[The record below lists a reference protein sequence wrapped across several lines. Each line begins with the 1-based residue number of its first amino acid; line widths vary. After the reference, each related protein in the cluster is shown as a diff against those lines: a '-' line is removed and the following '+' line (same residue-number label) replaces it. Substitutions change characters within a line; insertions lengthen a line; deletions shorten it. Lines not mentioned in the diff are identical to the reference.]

1 MSKKILNLLAFLAVL
16 AGCIA
21 MTVFTGKGSVST
33 MIYNFAF
40 LAIMTVLYLAG
51 MLGGMFRVEGIGQAL
66 HRGKEELTG
75 IFKTPGKVKNES
87 LVYLKGIFDHKYLD
101 GRLDD
106 FVDGMNQAKEG
117 IGEIE
122 DYINEDDIDLHV
134 HKRILEMIPDIFTS
148 LGILGTFIG
157 LVWGLKNFEPSSY
170 ETMTN
175 SVSSLVA
182 GIKVAFLTS
191 IYGIAFAII
200 YSSGMKS
207 VFSDMNEKLQAF
219 LEKFHIYVLP
229 TAENESRNLM
239 VASQKLQVKAMKQMA
254 EQLSAEMAQSFE
266 KAINPTFQKMNESL
280 DVLTESVTSCQQDVM
295 QEILRSFLREM
306 NGSFKLQFKDFN
318 DALAQLKKAQKENTD
333 YTTNLYHTMSD
344 QLNSSYEKQ
353 SETMKDMVNELGNA
367 QGRYISTASRIAQEN
382 QEIQK
387 MQQQDYQRV
396 ADYLKEAEKTSA
408 KFWVACNQTM
418 QRYVETASQ
427 GMEKVSAASQ
437 TGTDVLK
444 ANRQVMEELE
454 KRLADFASCQDKTL
468 QTMEEVRRL
477 QTDISVTKEN
487 GNISLAGGQQ
497 NLNASRMA
505 DRQSM
510 DRLYALMKEQGEKQ
524 EALLEEMNRNLRELS
539 KTPQKGKFG
548 LFR

>member
-33 MIYNFAF
+33 MIYNFVF

-200 YSSGMKS
+200 YTSGMKS

-254 EQLSAEMAQSFE
+254 DQLSAEMAQSFE

-318 DALAQLKKAQKENTD
+318 DALAHLKKAQKENTD

-437 TGTDVLK
+437 TGTDVLN

-477 QTDISVTKEN
+477 LTDISVTKEN
-487 GNISLAGGQQ
+487 GNISLTGGQQ

-524 EALLEEMNRNLRELS
+524 EALLEEMNRNLEELS

>member
-1 MSKKILNLLAFLAVL
+1 MSKKVLNLLAFLAVL

-200 YSSGMKS
+200 YTSGMKS

-239 VASQKLQVKAMKQMA
+239 VASQKLQVKAMKQMV
-254 EQLSAEMAQSFE
+254 EQLSAEMAQSVE

-306 NGSFKLQFKDFN
+306 NGSFKMQFKDFN
-318 DALAQLKKAQKENTD
+318 DALAQLKKAQKENTE

-344 QLNSSYEKQ
+344 QLNSSYERQ

-367 QGRYISTASRIAQEN
+367 QGRYMSTASRIAQDN

-427 GMEKVSAASQ
+427 GMEKVSVASQ

-477 QTDISVTKEN
+477 LTDISVTKEN
-487 GNISLAGGQQ
+487 GNISLTGGQQ
-497 NLNASRMA
+497 NLNAFRMA

>member
-200 YSSGMKS
+200 YTSGMKS

-333 YTTNLYHTMSD
+333 YTTSLYHTMSD

-437 TGTDVLK
+437 TGTDVLN

-477 QTDISVTKEN
+477 LTDISVTKEN
-487 GNISLAGGQQ
+487 GNISLTGGQQ

>member
-87 LVYLKGIFDHKYLD
+87 LVYLKGIFDYKYLD

-200 YSSGMKS
+200 YTSGMKS

-333 YTTNLYHTMSD
+333 YTTSLYHTMSD

-437 TGTDVLK
+437 TGTDVLN

-477 QTDISVTKEN
+477 LTDISVTKEN
-487 GNISLAGGQQ
+487 GNISLTGGQQ

-505 DRQSM
+505 DRQSV

-524 EALLEEMNRNLRELS
+524 EALLEEINRNLGELS

>member
-200 YSSGMKS
+200 YTSGMKS
-207 VFSDMNEKLQAF
+207 VFSDMNEKLQTF

-333 YTTNLYHTMSD
+333 YTTSLYHTMSD

-396 ADYLKEAEKTSA
+396 AEYLKEAEKTSA

-437 TGTDVLK
+437 TGTDVLN
-444 ANRQVMEELE
+444 ANRQVMEELK

-477 QTDISVTKEN
+477 LTDISVTKEN
-487 GNISLAGGQQ
+487 GNISLTGGQQ

-505 DRQSM
+505 DRQSV

-524 EALLEEMNRNLRELS
+524 EALLEEINRNLGELS

>member
-1 MSKKILNLLAFLAVL
+1 MSKKVLNLLAFLAVL

-33 MIYNFAF
+33 MIYNFVF

-51 MLGGMFRVEGIGQAL
+51 MLDGMFRVEGIGQAL

-200 YSSGMKS
+200 YTSGMKS

-306 NGSFKLQFKDFN
+306 NGSFKMQFKDFN
-318 DALAQLKKAQKENTD
+318 DALAQLKKAQKENTE

-344 QLNSSYEKQ
+344 QLNSSYERQ

-367 QGRYISTASRIAQEN
+367 QGRYMSTASRIAQDN

-437 TGTDVLK
+437 TGTDVLN

-477 QTDISVTKEN
+477 LTDISVTKEN

-505 DRQSM
+505 DRQSI

>member
-1 MSKKILNLLAFLAVL
+1 MSKKILNLLAFFAVL

-33 MIYNFAF
+33 MIYNFVF

-200 YSSGMKS
+200 YTSGMKS

-437 TGTDVLK
+437 TGTDVLN

-477 QTDISVTKEN
+477 LTDISVTKEN
-487 GNISLAGGQQ
+487 GNISLTGGQQ

-524 EALLEEMNRNLRELS
+524 EALLEEMNRNLGELS

>member
-1 MSKKILNLLAFLAVL
+1 MSKKVLNLLAFLAVL

-33 MIYNFAF
+33 MIYNFVF

-101 GRLDD
+101 RRLDD

-200 YSSGMKS
+200 YTSGMKS

-306 NGSFKLQFKDFN
+306 NGSFKMQFKDFN
-318 DALAQLKKAQKENTD
+318 DALAQLKKAQKENTE

-344 QLNSSYEKQ
+344 QLNSSYERQ

-367 QGRYISTASRIAQEN
+367 QGRYMSTASRIAQDN

-437 TGTDVLK
+437 TGTDVLN

-477 QTDISVTKEN
+477 LTDISVTKEN

-505 DRQSM
+505 DRQSI

>member
-33 MIYNFAF
+33 MIYNFVF

-66 HRGKEELTG
+66 HRGKEELTS

-200 YSSGMKS
+200 YTSGMKS

-427 GMEKVSAASQ
+427 GMEKVSVASQ
-437 TGTDVLK
+437 TGTDVLN

-477 QTDISVTKEN
+477 LTDISVTKEN
-487 GNISLAGGQQ
+487 GNISLTGGQQ

>member
-1 MSKKILNLLAFLAVL
+1 MSKKVLNLLAFLAVL

-200 YSSGMKS
+200 YTSGMKS

-306 NGSFKLQFKDFN
+306 NGSFKMQFKDFN

-333 YTTNLYHTMSD
+333 YTTSLYHTMSD
-344 QLNSSYEKQ
+344 QLNSSYERQ

-477 QTDISVTKEN
+477 LTDISVTKGN
-487 GNISLAGGQQ
+487 GNISLTGGQQ

-524 EALLEEMNRNLRELS
+524 EALLEEMNRNLEELS

>member
-1 MSKKILNLLAFLAVL
+1 MSKKVLNLLAFLAVL

-33 MIYNFAF
+33 MIYNFVF

-200 YSSGMKS
+200 YTSGMKS

-306 NGSFKLQFKDFN
+306 NGSFKMQFKDFN
-318 DALAQLKKAQKENTD
+318 DALAQLKKAQKENTE

-344 QLNSSYEKQ
+344 QLNSSYERQ

-367 QGRYISTASRIAQEN
+367 QGRYMSTASRIAQDN

-437 TGTDVLK
+437 TGTDVLN

-468 QTMEEVRRL
+468 QTMEVVRRL
-477 QTDISVTKEN
+477 LTDISVTKEN
-487 GNISLAGGQQ
+487 GNISLTGGQQ

>member
-1 MSKKILNLLAFLAVL
+1 MSKKVLNLLAFLAVL

-200 YSSGMKS
+200 YTSGMKS

-306 NGSFKLQFKDFN
+306 NGSFKMQFKDFN
-318 DALAQLKKAQKENTD
+318 DALAQLKKAQKENTE

-344 QLNSSYEKQ
+344 QLNSSYERQ

-367 QGRYISTASRIAQEN
+367 QGRYMSTASRIAQDN

-477 QTDISVTKEN
+477 LTDISVTKEN
-487 GNISLAGGQQ
+487 GNISLTGGQQ

-510 DRLYALMKEQGEKQ
+510 DWLYALMKEQGEKQ

>member
-200 YSSGMKS
+200 YTSGMKS

-427 GMEKVSAASQ
+427 GMEKVSVASQ
-437 TGTDVLK
+437 TGTDVLN

-477 QTDISVTKEN
+477 LTDISVTKEN
-487 GNISLAGGQQ
+487 GNISLTGGQQ

-524 EALLEEMNRNLRELS
+524 EALLEEMNRNLEELS

>member
-344 QLNSSYEKQ
+344 QLNSSYERQ

-437 TGTDVLK
+437 TGTDVLN

-477 QTDISVTKEN
+477 LTDISVTKEN
-487 GNISLAGGQQ
+487 GNISLTGGQQ

-524 EALLEEMNRNLRELS
+524 EALLEEMNRNLGELS

>member
-1 MSKKILNLLAFLAVL
+1 MSKKVLNLLAFLAVL

-33 MIYNFAF
+33 IIYNFAF

-200 YSSGMKS
+200 YTSGMKS

-306 NGSFKLQFKDFN
+306 NGSFKMQFKDFN
-318 DALAQLKKAQKENTD
+318 DALAQLKKAQKENTE

-344 QLNSSYEKQ
+344 QLNSSYERQ

-367 QGRYISTASRIAQEN
+367 QGRYMSTASRIAQDN

-427 GMEKVSAASQ
+427 GMEKVSVASQ

-477 QTDISVTKEN
+477 LTDISVTKEN
-487 GNISLAGGQQ
+487 GNISLTGGQQ
-497 NLNASRMA
+497 NLNAFRMA

>member
-200 YSSGMKS
+200 YTSGMKS

-333 YTTNLYHTMSD
+333 YTTSLYHTMSD

-437 TGTDVLK
+437 TGTDVLN

-454 KRLADFASCQDKTL
+454 KILADFASCQDKTL

-477 QTDISVTKEN
+477 LTDISVTKEN
-487 GNISLAGGQQ
+487 GNISLTGGQQ

-505 DRQSM
+505 DRQSV

-524 EALLEEMNRNLRELS
+524 EALLEEINRNLGELS

>member
-200 YSSGMKS
+200 YTSGMKS

-333 YTTNLYHTMSD
+333 YTTSLYHTMSD

-396 ADYLKEAEKTSA
+396 AENLKEAEKTSA

-437 TGTDVLK
+437 TGTDVLN
-444 ANRQVMEELE
+444 ANRQVMEELK

-477 QTDISVTKEN
+477 LTDISVTKEN
-487 GNISLAGGQQ
+487 GNISLTGGQQ

-505 DRQSM
+505 DRQSV

-524 EALLEEMNRNLRELS
+524 EALLEEINRNLGELS

>member
-1 MSKKILNLLAFLAVL
+1 MSKKVLNLLAFLAVL

-33 MIYNFAF
+33 MIYNFVF

-200 YSSGMKS
+200 YTSGMKS
-207 VFSDMNEKLQAF
+207 VFSDMNEKLQVF

-306 NGSFKLQFKDFN
+306 NGSFKMQFKDFN
-318 DALAQLKKAQKENTD
+318 DALAQLKKAQKENTE

-344 QLNSSYEKQ
+344 QLNSSYERQ

-367 QGRYISTASRIAQEN
+367 QGRYMSTASRIAQDN

-427 GMEKVSAASQ
+427 GMEKVSAANQ
-437 TGTDVLK
+437 TGTDVLN

-477 QTDISVTKEN
+477 LTDISVTKEN

>member
-1 MSKKILNLLAFLAVL
+1 MSKKVLNLLAFLAVL

-200 YSSGMKS
+200 YTSGMKS

-306 NGSFKLQFKDFN
+306 NGSFKMQFKDFN
-318 DALAQLKKAQKENTD
+318 DALAQLKKAQKENTE

-344 QLNSSYEKQ
+344 QLNSSYERQ

-367 QGRYISTASRIAQEN
+367 QGRYMSTASRIAQDN

-454 KRLADFASCQDKTL
+454 KKLADFASCQDKTL

-477 QTDISVTKEN
+477 LTDISVTKEN
-487 GNISLAGGQQ
+487 GNISLTGGQQ

>member
-1 MSKKILNLLAFLAVL
+1 MSKKVLNLLAFLAVL

-200 YSSGMKS
+200 YTSGMKS

-306 NGSFKLQFKDFN
+306 NGSFKMQFKDFN

-333 YTTNLYHTMSD
+333 YTTSLYHNMSD
-344 QLNSSYEKQ
+344 QLNSSYERQ

-367 QGRYISTASRIAQEN
+367 QGRYMSTASRIAQDN

-437 TGTDVLK
+437 TGADVLK

-477 QTDISVTKEN
+477 LTDISVTKEN

-510 DRLYALMKEQGEKQ
+510 DRVYALMKEQGEKQ

-539 KTPQKGKFG
+539 KNPQKGKFG

>member
-200 YSSGMKS
+200 YTSGMKS

-219 LEKFHIYVLP
+219 LEKFHICVLP

-333 YTTNLYHTMSD
+333 YTTSLYHTMSD

-396 ADYLKEAEKTSA
+396 AEYLKEAEKTSA

-437 TGTDVLK
+437 TGTDVLN
-444 ANRQVMEELE
+444 ANRQVMEELK

-477 QTDISVTKEN
+477 LTDISVTKEN
-487 GNISLAGGQQ
+487 GNISLTGGQQ

-505 DRQSM
+505 DRQSV

-524 EALLEEMNRNLRELS
+524 EALLEEINRNLGELS

>member
-1 MSKKILNLLAFLAVL
+1 MSKKVLNLLAFLAVL

-33 MIYNFAF
+33 MIYNFVF

-200 YSSGMKS
+200 YTSGMKS

-306 NGSFKLQFKDFN
+306 NGSFKMQFKDFN
-318 DALAQLKKAQKENTD
+318 DALAQLKKAQKENTE

-344 QLNSSYEKQ
+344 QLNSSYERQ

-367 QGRYISTASRIAQEN
+367 QGRYMSTASRIAQDN

-477 QTDISVTKEN
+477 LTDISVTKEN
-487 GNISLAGGQQ
+487 GNISLTGGQQ

>member
-1 MSKKILNLLAFLAVL
+1 MSKKVLNLLAFLAVL

-200 YSSGMKS
+200 YTSGMKS

-306 NGSFKLQFKDFN
+306 NGSFKMQFKDFN

-333 YTTNLYHTMSD
+333 YTTSLYHNMSD
-344 QLNSSYEKQ
+344 QLNSSYERQ
-353 SETMKDMVNELGNA
+353 TETMKDMVNELGNA
-367 QGRYISTASRIAQEN
+367 QGRYMSTASRIAQDN

-437 TGTDVLK
+437 TGADVLK

-477 QTDISVTKEN
+477 LTDISVTKEN

-510 DRLYALMKEQGEKQ
+510 DRVYALMKEQGEKQ

>member
-122 DYINEDDIDLHV
+122 DYINEDDIDLRV

-200 YSSGMKS
+200 YTSGMKS

-318 DALAQLKKAQKENTD
+318 DALAQLKKAQKENTE

-427 GMEKVSAASQ
+427 GMEKVSTASQ

-477 QTDISVTKEN
+477 LTDISVTKEN
-487 GNISLAGGQQ
+487 GNISLTGGQQ

-505 DRQSM
+505 DRQSV

>member
-1 MSKKILNLLAFLAVL
+1 MSKKVLNLLAFLAVL

-200 YSSGMKS
+200 YTSGMKS

-306 NGSFKLQFKDFN
+306 NGSFKMQFKDFN

-333 YTTNLYHTMSD
+333 YTTSLYHTMSD
-344 QLNSSYEKQ
+344 QLNSSYERQ

-367 QGRYISTASRIAQEN
+367 QGRYMSTASRIAQDN

-477 QTDISVTKEN
+477 LTDISVTKGN
-487 GNISLAGGQQ
+487 GNISLTGGQQ

-524 EALLEEMNRNLRELS
+524 EALLEEMNRNLEELS

>member
-1 MSKKILNLLAFLAVL
+1 MSKKVLNLLAFLAVL

-33 MIYNFAF
+33 MIYNFVF

-200 YSSGMKS
+200 YTSGMKS

-306 NGSFKLQFKDFN
+306 NGSFKMQFKDFN
-318 DALAQLKKAQKENTD
+318 DALAQLKKAQKENTE

-344 QLNSSYEKQ
+344 QLNSSYERQ

-367 QGRYISTASRIAQEN
+367 QGRYMSTASRIAQDN

-418 QRYVETASQ
+418 QRYVEIASQ

-437 TGTDVLK
+437 TGTDVLN

-477 QTDISVTKEN
+477 LTDISVTKEN
-487 GNISLAGGQQ
+487 GNISLTGGQQ

>member
-200 YSSGMKS
+200 YTSGMKS

-333 YTTNLYHTMSD
+333 YTTSLYHTMSD

-396 ADYLKEAEKTSA
+396 AEYLKEAEKTSA

-437 TGTDVLK
+437 TGTDVLN

-477 QTDISVTKEN
+477 LTDISVTKEN
-487 GNISLAGGQQ
+487 GNISLTGGQQ

-505 DRQSM
+505 DRQSV

-524 EALLEEMNRNLRELS
+524 EDLLEEINRNLGELS

>member
-33 MIYNFAF
+33 MIYNFVF

-200 YSSGMKS
+200 YTSGMKS

-295 QEILRSFLREM
+295 QEILRSVLREM

-408 KFWVACNQTM
+408 KCWVACNQTM

-437 TGTDVLK
+437 TGTDVLN

-477 QTDISVTKEN
+477 LTDISVTKEN
-487 GNISLAGGQQ
+487 GNISLTGGQQ

-524 EALLEEMNRNLRELS
+524 EALLEEMNRNLGELS

-548 LFR
+548 LFK

>member
-122 DYINEDDIDLHV
+122 DYINEDDIDLRV

-200 YSSGMKS
+200 YTSGMKS

-306 NGSFKLQFKDFN
+306 NGSFKMQFKDFN

-333 YTTNLYHTMSD
+333 YTTSLYHTMSD
-344 QLNSSYEKQ
+344 QLNSSYERQ

-367 QGRYISTASRIAQEN
+367 QGRYMSTASRIAQDN

-477 QTDISVTKEN
+477 LTDISVTKEN
-487 GNISLAGGQQ
+487 GNISLTGGQQ

-524 EALLEEMNRNLRELS
+524 KALLEEMNRNLEELS

>member
-1 MSKKILNLLAFLAVL
+1 MSKKVLNLLAFLAVL

-200 YSSGMKS
+200 YTSGMKS

-306 NGSFKLQFKDFN
+306 NGSFKMQFKDFN
-318 DALAQLKKAQKENTD
+318 DALAQLKKAQKENTE

-344 QLNSSYEKQ
+344 QLNSSYERQ

-367 QGRYISTASRIAQEN
+367 QGRYMSTASRIAQDN

-437 TGTDVLK
+437 TGTDVLN

-477 QTDISVTKEN
+477 LTDISVTKEN
-487 GNISLAGGQQ
+487 GNISLTGGQQ

>member
-1 MSKKILNLLAFLAVL
+1 MSKKILNLLAFWAVL

-200 YSSGMKS
+200 YTSGMKS

-333 YTTNLYHTMSD
+333 YTTSLYHTMSD

-437 TGTDVLK
+437 TGTDVLN

-477 QTDISVTKEN
+477 LTDISVTKEN
-487 GNISLAGGQQ
+487 GNISLTGGQQ

-505 DRQSM
+505 DRQSV

-524 EALLEEMNRNLRELS
+524 EALLEEINRNLGELS

>member
-33 MIYNFAF
+33 MIYNFVF

-200 YSSGMKS
+200 YTSGMKS

-333 YTTNLYHTMSD
+333 YTTSLYHTMSD

-437 TGTDVLK
+437 TGTDVLN

-477 QTDISVTKEN
+477 LTDISVTKEN
-487 GNISLAGGQQ
+487 GNISLTGGQQ

-524 EALLEEMNRNLRELS
+524 EALLEEMNRNLEELS

>member
-1 MSKKILNLLAFLAVL
+1 MSKKVLNLLAFLAVL

-200 YSSGMKS
+200 YTSGMKS

-280 DVLTESVTSCQQDVM
+280 EILTESVTRCQEDMV

-306 NGSFKLQFKDFN
+306 NGSFKMQFKDFN
-318 DALAQLKKAQKENTD
+318 EALIQLKKAQKETAD
-333 YTTNLYHTMSD
+333 YTTRLYQSMSD
-344 QLNSSYEKQ
+344 QLNESYARQ
-353 SETMKDMVNELGNA
+353 SESMKEIVDELGRI
-367 QGRYISTASRIAQEN
+367 QGRYMTTATRITQDN

-396 ADYLKEAEKTSA
+396 ADYLRESEKTSA

-418 QRYVETASQ
+418 QKYVETATQ
-427 GMEKVSAASQ
+427 GMEKVSAANQ
-437 TGTDVLK
+437 AGEDVLR
-444 ANRQVMEELE
+444 ANQKLVEELDAKLKDFVSYQKMTYQTMDE
-454 KRLADFASCQDKTL
+454 VRKLFADIAVQKDNNNIYLSAGKTS
-468 QTMEEVRRL
+468 QNAAQKESMEEVRRL
-477 QTDISVTKEN
+477 LE
-487 GNISLAGGQQ
+487 
-497 NLNASRMA
+497 
-505 DRQSM
+505 
-510 DRLYALMKEQGEKQ
+510 EQGERQ
-524 EALLEEMNRNLRELS
+524 EAILEEMNKNMKNIS
-539 KTPQKGKFG
+539 KNQKGKFS
-548 LFR
+548 LFK

>member
-1 MSKKILNLLAFLAVL
+1 MSKKILNLLTFLAVL

-33 MIYNFAF
+33 MIYNFVF

-200 YSSGMKS
+200 YTSGMKS

-437 TGTDVLK
+437 TGTDVLN

-477 QTDISVTKEN
+477 LTDISVTKEN
-487 GNISLAGGQQ
+487 GNISLTGGQQ

-524 EALLEEMNRNLRELS
+524 EALLEEMNRNLEELS

>member
-1 MSKKILNLLAFLAVL
+1 MSKKVLNLLAFLAVL

-33 MIYNFAF
+33 MIYNFVF

-200 YSSGMKS
+200 YTSGMKS

-306 NGSFKLQFKDFN
+306 NGSFKMQFKDFN
-318 DALAQLKKAQKENTD
+318 DALAQLKKAQKENTE

-344 QLNSSYEKQ
+344 QLNSSYERQ

-367 QGRYISTASRIAQEN
+367 QGRYMSTASRIAQDN

-427 GMEKVSAASQ
+427 GMEKVSVASQ

-477 QTDISVTKEN
+477 LTDISVTKEN
-487 GNISLAGGQQ
+487 GNISLTGGQQ
-497 NLNASRMA
+497 NLNAFRMA

>member
-1 MSKKILNLLAFLAVL
+1 MSKKVLNLLAFLAVL

-175 SVSSLVA
+175 SVSSLVG

-200 YSSGMKS
+200 YTSGMKS

-306 NGSFKLQFKDFN
+306 NGSFKMQFKDFN

-333 YTTNLYHTMSD
+333 YTTSLYHNMSD
-344 QLNSSYEKQ
+344 QLNSSYERQ

-367 QGRYISTASRIAQEN
+367 QGRYMSTASRIAQDN

-437 TGTDVLK
+437 TGADVLK

-477 QTDISVTKEN
+477 LTDISVTKEN

-510 DRLYALMKEQGEKQ
+510 DRVYALMKEQGEKQ

>member
-1 MSKKILNLLAFLAVL
+1 MSKKVLNLLAFLAVL

-134 HKRILEMIPDIFTS
+134 HKRILEMISDIFTS

-200 YSSGMKS
+200 YTSGMKS

-306 NGSFKLQFKDFN
+306 NGSFKMQFKDFN
-318 DALAQLKKAQKENTD
+318 DALAQLKKAQKENTE

-344 QLNSSYEKQ
+344 QLNSSYERQ

-367 QGRYISTASRIAQEN
+367 QGRYMSTASRIAQDN

-477 QTDISVTKEN
+477 LTDISVTKEN
-487 GNISLAGGQQ
+487 GNISLTGGQQ

>member
-33 MIYNFAF
+33 MIYNFVF

-200 YSSGMKS
+200 YTSGMKS

-477 QTDISVTKEN
+477 LTDISVTKEN
-487 GNISLAGGQQ
+487 GNISLTGGQQ

-524 EALLEEMNRNLRELS
+524 EALLEEMNRNLGELS